1 MAWTTIVVLA
11 TLCASIRA
19 IESDQVVMRQTM
31 PAYTVLSNANILNTS
46 RCRTDL
52 EELKEH
58 IDMRSRWAMKVL
70 DCNGLPT
77 SAITEGNIYWLGNS
91 PLCRMMNDKL
101 TPLLGWTLSENATS
115 YKNLSREYPPF
126 DVDYYV
132 ARFKENADL
141 HDFII
146 ASNTERNLVIGL
158 CLPSSCSTDQLSTI
172 LKKISDDD
180 DLLMERLYDMNF
192 SLISVKE
199 LYGDQNWLLSGQI
212 ITIILTLMA
221 LLVMTIAGTVYDL
234 AVHQKRL
241 EKKQEFLTY
250 ENNNTN
256 DVKNDEETKH
266 DANREPPTME
276 DLGPTNTLGEIL
288 ICFSAYTNTKKLF
301 TLNKTRNNLDIFHGM
316 KVIGMVWIILAHVL
330 FYGSFNIGNKLTL
343 LLTSQY
349 LISQPITNATFSVDT
364 YFFMSGFLLTY
375 IFFKATKNEKMAD
388 VSAGKKMI
396 QFIVMIIR
404 RIIRLTPAYGVIILL
419 GILVFTWLDNTS
431 VFSLYEEG
439 HITCTKYWWRNL
451 LYISNFFHWDES
463 CLTWSWYLSDDM
475 NFFIIGLMV
484 LMLSNTHFYLAISI
498 GTVSLISS
506 IISCAYIAYNTNYY
520 HVIDVQLNL
529 LTEVYTPPWIRIGP
543 FWIGMLT
550 ASLLNKWNYEVNMSK
565 AAITIG
571 WICGI
576 VCNMTILIAVYDKSV
591 APIVSALYIA
601 VSRTMWSLGIAWVTV
616 ACTTNNGGIVTKI
629 LAHRCWVPLSKLTYS
644 VYLLNPLII
653 YISYLG
659 SNYPIFNDST
669 TTIFWYLG
677 IFVASFTFG
686 MILSLLAEIPAIL
699 LVDKLIARH
708 IGKK

>member
-19 IESDQVVMRQTM
+19 IESDQVLMRQTM
-31 PAYTVLSNANILNTS
+31 PGYTVLSNANILNTS
-46 RCRTDL
+46 RCRTDM

-91 PLCRMMNDKL
+91 PLCRMMNDKVI
-101 TPLLGWTLSENATS
+101 PLLGWTLSENATA
-115 YKNLSREYPPF
+115 YKNLSLEFPPF

-132 ARFKENADL
+132 ARFQENADL

-146 ASNTERNLVIGL
+146 ASYTERILVIGL
-158 CLPSSCSTDQLSTI
+158 CMPSSCSTNQLSTI

-199 LYGDQNWLLSGQI
+199 LYGDQDWLLSGQI
-212 ITIILTLMA
+212 IMIILTLMA
-221 LLVMTIAGTVYDL
+221 LLVMTIAGTAYDL

-266 DANREPPTME
+266 DADREPPTME

-288 ICFSAYTNTKKLF
+288 ICFSAYTNTKKIF
-301 TLNKTRNNLDIFHGM
+301 TLNNTRNKLDIFHGM
-316 KVIGMVWIILAHVL
+316 KVIGMFWIVLAHVL
-330 FYGSFNIGNKLTL
+330 FYGSFNIGNKLSTL
-343 LLTSQY
+343 LSSQY
-349 LISQPITNATFSVDT
+349 LISQPVTNATFSVDT
-364 YFFMSGFLLTY
+364 YFFMSGFLLTH
-375 IFFKATKNEKMAD
+375 IFFKATKNQKMAD
-388 VSAGKKMI
+388 VSVGKKVI

-404 RIIRLTPAYGVIILL
+404 RMARLTPAYGVTILL
-419 GILVFTWLDNTS
+419 GILVFTWLDNTG
-431 VFSLYEEG
+431 VYSLYEEG
-439 HITCTKYWWRNL
+439 HVRCSKYWWKNL
-451 LYISNFFHWDES
+451 LYITNFFQWDDM

-475 NFFIIGLMV
+475 NFFIIGLIV
-484 LMLSNTHFYLAISI
+484 LILSSTHFYLAISI

-506 IISCAYIAYNTNYY
+506 IISCAYTAYNINYY
-520 HVIDVQLNL
+520 HTIDVQLSL
-529 LTEVYTPPWIRIGP
+529 LTEIYIPPWIRIGP

-550 ASLLNKWNYEVNMSK
+550 SSLLNKWNYEVNMSK
-565 AAITIG
+565 AAVTIG
-571 WICGI
+571 WTCGI
-576 VCNMTILIAVYDKSV
+576 VCNMTILLAVYDKSV

-601 VSRTMWSLGIAWVTV
+601 VSRTMWGLGIAWLTV

-629 LAHRCWVPLSKLTYS
+629 LAHRCWIPLSKLTYCI
-644 VYLLNPLII
+644 YLLNPLII
-653 YISYLG
+653 YTSFLG
-659 SNYPIFNDST
+659 SNYPVYNDST

-677 IFVASFTFG
+677 IFVASLTFG
-686 MILSLLAEIPAIL
+686 MMLSLLAEIPAML